1 MLLDV
6 VLAGLNHV
14 LEQETWACDRLKP
27 FSGETARLELGALH
41 LQFSISPRGLLQ
53 TVKAEEKPP
62 QASVTITLPADAPVR
77 AIFDRASLLTAAHIS
92 GKAELAETLGF
103 VFRNLRWDA
112 EDDLAMLVG
121 DIPARRLVQ
130 GGKRLVAWQLEQA
143 RNLARNVAEYFSEEN
158 LQVIAAREMTDF
170 QKGTAD
176 AADRLTQLEKRVAA
190 LESRTT
196 ASSGK

>member
-1 MLLDV
+1 MLLNV
-6 VLAGLNHV
+6 ALAGLNHV
-14 LEQETWACDRLKP
+14 LEQEQWARDRLTP
-27 FSGETARLELGALH
+27 FSGETARLELGALS

-53 TVKAEEKPP
+53 AIKGREMPP

-103 VFRNLRWDA
+103 VFRNLHWDA

-130 GGKRLVAWQLEQA
+130 GGKRLVGWQLEQA
-143 RNLARNVAEYFSEEN
+143 RNLAKNVAEYFTEEN
-158 LQVIAAREMTDF
+158 HQVIGSREMAGFIKDN
-170 QKGTAD
+170 AD
-176 AADRLTQLEKRVAA
+176 VAERLERLEKRITA
-190 LESRTT
+190 LESL
-196 ASSGK
+196 ASAKK